1 MGFTNNQYIA
11 AKHTDQE
18 SHENIHLVTSRVKMN
33 GSAVSDSWDWIR
45 SQDVIR
51 KLEKDFELESV
62 PSSFIRRSPFNETFK
77 GDTMTSTQ
85 SQRNLYAR

>member
-11 AKHTDQE
+11 VKHTDQE
-18 SHENIHLVTSRVKMN
+18 NHEHIHLVTSRVKMD
-33 GSAVSDSWDWIR
+33 GSVVSDSWDWIR

-62 PSSFIRRSPFNETFK
+62 PSSWESDRYI
-77 GDTMTSTQ
+77 
-85 SQRNLYAR
+85 LYIN